1 MDTLAEEPEF
11 LAATVTQT
19 ERVAQNP
26 HRATRLSPEVEIRY
40 VVITPVRNEAAH
52 LEENIASVVRQTV
65 RPAEW
70 VLVDDGSADATGTI
84 VDLWASRHAWIT
96 ALHRHDR
103 GFRQAG
109 TGVIEAFYD
118 GYRALRTHNW
128 EYLVKL
134 DADLTLDPDYFQRC
148 FVEFGKDTRLGIGG
162 GTVYHIED
170 GQLKIDKNP
179 YYHVRGAT
187 KIYSRPCWDALG
199 GLVTSPGWDSL
210 DEFKA
215 QFLGW
220 KTRSF
225 PNVRVLHRRPTGAAD
240 GTWRNAVKDGLADYV
255 SAYHPLF
262 MLLKCL
268 RRAPRKPYVVESL
281 GLFYGFASGY
291 ARRVP
296 RVEDPALIQYI
307 RKQQLRRLLRLDR
320 MWE

>member
-70 VLVDDGSADATGTI
+70 VLV
-84 VDLWASRHAWIT
+84 
-96 ALHRHDR
+96 
-103 GFRQAG
+103 
-109 TGVIEAFYD
+109 
-118 GYRALRTHNW
+118 
-128 EYLVKL
+128 
-134 DADLTLDPDYFQRC
+134 
-148 FVEFGKDTRLGIGG
+148 
-162 GTVYHIED
+162 ED

-268 RRAPRKPYVVESL
+268 RRAPRKPYLVESL